1 MDLQRMLDRC
11 HRGQWNV
18 DDFDFTVKPI
28 ALSRFDE
35 MEICQAFTNLIY
47 VERIAGLT
55 FLELSKKVPDPTLK
69 GIYESFYVDEVRH
82 SVAVAKLAD
91 YFNVHNYKIYTP
103 DERLT
108 MLVRYITRTIQ
119 EINPAFASA
128 MVTIGELVLD
138 VALLRAVN
146 DYVEDP
152 LSRAVIEK
160 INQDESRH
168 IAMDFYLMEEFG
180 KQESEPPTVKELAT
194 LMTNLNLFGSLTWAL
209 LFFGDFFARVVA
221 IMDPKADRFMEAQRR
236 FQMLGKKNPDIA
248 KNRGYSIL
256 VRISATLREIF
267 PRYNAVSSTLKF
279 GVKGEIARA
288 EAAGDK
294 EPYKLSRPAT
304 EKSAID
310 LAQEMS

>member
-11 HRGQWNV
+11 NRGQWKV
-18 DDFDFTVKPI
+18 DDFDFTGKPVE
-28 ALSRFDE
+28 LSRFDE

-55 FLELSKKVPDPTLK
+55 FLELSKKVEDPTLK
-69 GIYESFYVDEVRH
+69 AIYESFYTDEVRH

-91 YFNVHNYKIYTP
+91 YFNVHNYRIYTP

-128 MVTIGELVLD
+128 MVTLGELVLD

-152 LSRAVIEK
+152 LSRGVIEK

-180 KQESEPPTVKELAT
+180 KQESEPPSVGDLAR
-194 LMTNLNLFGSLTWAL
+194 LMSNLNLFGSLTWAV

-221 IMDPKADRFMEAQRR
+221 IMDPEADRFLEAQRR
-236 FQMLGKKNPDIA
+236 FAMLGERNPNIA
-248 KNRGYSIL
+248 KNRGYQIL
-256 VRISATLREIF
+256 LGISKVLVEIF
-267 PRYNAVSSTLKF
+267 PRYNAIGSTFKI
-279 GVKGEIARA
+279 GVKGQIARA
-288 EAAGDK
+288 EARGEK
-294 EPYKLSRPAT
+294 QPFKPAHPSP

-310 LAQEMS
+310 LALEMN